1 MPPDYYE
8 TLGVSRGATER
19 ELKRAFRRL
28 AKELHP
34 DCTGG
39 CPRKAARFKA
49 VSEAYA
55 FLSDPERRAL
65 YDQFGEVGTVGA
77 DGMGFDVQSVLE
89 DLGSAAAGFGIDFES
104 FFGGGGRSRSGGGRK
119 GKDIAVG
126 LHVGMLEALSGGDQ
140 TVTFTSGEGAEQRVR
155 VHVPAG
161 SRTGDVLR
169 VPGRGSAGARGGRPG
184 DLRVELTVVPHPALR
199 WVGETLEMD
208 LPLTCLEAYRGASI
222 QVGTLQG
229 PVRLK
234 VPPGVRTGR
243 KLRLRG
249 KGPIVRGERSDLIL
263 RLCVE
268 LPPTA
273 NEEVASAFER
283 VEAAYGECVRSKLPT
298 LA

>member
-1 MPPDYYE
+1 M
-8 TLGVSRGATER
+8 
-19 ELKRAFRRL
+19 
-28 AKELHP
+28 
-34 DCTGG
+34 
-39 CPRKAARFKA
+39 
-49 VSEAYA
+49 SEAYA

-77 DGMGFDVQSVLE
+77 DGAGFDIQSVLE

-104 FFGGGGRSRSGGGRK
+104 FFGGGGRSKSRSKSASRSRAGRK
-119 GKDIAVG
+119 GADLAVP
-126 LHVGMLEALSGGDQ
+126 LEVGMLESLSGCER
-140 TVTFTSGEGAEQRVR
+140 TVVVQPREDSGSQQLR

-169 VPGRGSAGARGGRPG
+169 VPGRGSPGPRGGRAG
-184 DLRVELTVVPHPALR
+184 DLRVELAVVPHPALR
-199 WVGETLEMD
+199 WVGDLLEMD

-249 KGPIVRGERSDLIL
+249 KGPVVRGERKDLIL

-268 LPPTA
+268 LPPMA
-273 NEEVASAFER
+273 NEDVASAFER
-283 VEAAYGECVRSKLPT
+283 VEAAYGECVRSKLPP
-298 LA
+298 LAQS